1 LCEKRKGSGCSDFAT
16 GLKSEPFEVNENV
29 GNVKEY
35 VLTTENVTKVYGN
48 HKAVNSVNMHVEK
61 GAVYGFIGKN
71 GAGKTTFMRM
81 VAGLAAPTMGQ
92 MELFGSKDLE
102 RQRIRIGSLIE
113 SPGVFGNMTA
123 RENLEVVKLQFGI
136 TEKHA
141 VEEMLAFVGL
151 EETDKKKVKNFSM
164 GMKQRL
170 GIGIALFR
178 NPDFLILDEPI
189 NGLDPEGI
197 IEIRELL
204 LKLNREREIT
214 ILISSHILGEL
225 SKIATNYGIIRDG
238 ALIEEFGSW
247 ELAERCRRC
256 HKIIVDDTELAANI
270 LEEKL
275 HITGFDVPE
284 RNTVRIFEHLDQTER
299 TNKELISGGVSI
311 KESYLAGQ
319 DLEGYFME
327 LLGGG
332 EDV

>member
-1 LCEKRKGSGCSDFAT
+1 M
-16 GLKSEPFEVNENV
+16 
-29 GNVKEY
+29 EY
-35 VLTTENVTKVYGN
+35 VLKTENISKVYGN
-48 HKAVNSVNMHVEK
+48 HKVVNRVCMHVEK
-61 GAVYGFIGKN
+61 GAIYGFIGKN

-81 VAGLAAPTMGQ
+81 VGGLAAPTEGT
-92 MELFGSKDLE
+92 MELFGSADLE

-113 SPGVFGNMTA
+113 NPGAFANMTA
-123 RENLEVVKLQFGI
+123 RENLEVLRIQFGV
-136 TEKHA
+136 TDRQMAEN
-141 VEEMLAFVGL
+141 LLSFVGL
-151 EETDKKKVKNFSM
+151 SGTDKKKVKNFSM

-170 GIGIALFR
+170 GIAISLFR

-204 LKLNREREIT
+204 LKLNREKQIT

-225 SKIATNYGIIRDG
+225 SKIATHYGIIRNG
-238 ALIEEFGSW
+238 ALIEEFEAD
-247 ELAERCRRC
+247 ELGNRCRRC
-256 HKIIVDDTELAANI
+256 QKILVDNTGLAANI

-275 HITGFDVPE
+275 HITEFDMPE
-284 RNTVRIFEHLDQTER
+284 QNIIRIFGRLDKTEE
-299 TNKELISGGVSI
+299 TNRALIMGGVNI

-332 EDV
+332 EDDSFN

>member
-1 LCEKRKGSGCSDFAT
+1 MNSM
-16 GLKSEPFEVNENV
+16 
-29 GNVKEY
+29 KEY
-35 VLTTENVTKVYGN
+35 VLVTEDVTKVYGK
-48 HKAVNSVNMHVEK
+48 HKAVNRVSMHVEK
-61 GAVYGFIGKN
+61 GAIYGFIGKN

-92 MELFGSKDLE
+92 MELFGSKELE
-102 RQRIRIGSLIE
+102 KQRIRIGTLIE
-113 SPGVFGNMTA
+113 NPGAFGNMTA
-123 RENLEVVKLQFGI
+123 RENLETVRRQFGI
-136 TEKHA
+136 TDKHA
-141 VEEMLAFVGL
+141 VEEMLEFVGL
-151 EETDKKKVKNFSM
+151 AGTGKKKVKNFSM

-225 SKIATNYGIIRDG
+225 SKIATHYGIIRDG
-238 ALIEEFGSW
+238 ALIEEFGAK
-247 ELAERCRRC
+247 ELADRCRRC
-256 HKIIVDDTELAANI
+256 HKIIVDNTELAANI

-275 HITGFDVPE
+275 HITGFDIPQQ
-284 RNTVRIFEHLDQTER
+284 NTVRIFERLEETEK
-299 TNKELISGGVSI
+299 TNRELVVGGVNV

-332 EDV
+332 ENV